1 MWSTEQVSVEAKELL
16 ELGRTLYD
24 RLGVV
29 AGHLGGL
36 GRSLRASVQHYN
48 KAVASMEQRLLVTAR
63 DLESIGSK
71 DLTVEAVSADDAQ
84 VRTFTA
90 PELVSDDSDASLL
103 AERAG

>member
-1 MWSTEQVSVEAKELL
+1 VWSTEQVSVEAKELL
-16 ELGRTLYD
+16 ELGRTLHD
-24 RLGVV
+24 RLGIV

-63 DLESIGSK
+63 DLESLGGK
-71 DLTVEAVSADDAQ
+71 DLSIEPISADDAQ

-90 PELVSDDSDASLL
+90 PELVADDGGSLL
-103 AERAG
+103 AGRAG